1 MICSIL
7 DSMHSLNLDPSL
19 VCKCPWAGVGV
30 VDPSSQPCC
39 LQIGCE
45 WLSMVVNGLDVA
57 PSRNTELSCFAFQRE
72 SSSKPPLIVHI
83 QLYSITQRT
92 LSQPDLH
99 THFYF

>member
-1 MICSIL
+1 
-7 DSMHSLNLDPSL
+7 MHSLNCPGPQFGT
-19 VCKCPWAGVGV
+19 VYICPWAGVGV